1 MKPTHLD
8 SRVSFALILL
18 LATVVRLLGILS
30 RPIWY
35 DEAFSI
41 LFAEK
46 GLDAMLYGTLA
57 PTGAGSADIHPLG
70 YYSTLWLWMKAFGGS
85 IVAARILS
93 IIMGLITTC
102 LVYLI
107 AREQFNETTAQLSML
122 FSALAPFQI
131 HYAQEI
137 RMYSFLVMW
146 LLLATLSYQLGSRT
160 KDWKWWLLF
169 SIAAAFAQYTH
180 NLAAFYLVALAL
192 TPLFQKDWMTLR
204 ATIFAGCLA
213 ILFYMPWLIQL
224 PAQLAKVGQGY
235 WVERPDVSRL
245 FTLLIVYVTNSPL
258 PDSWIVIALLI
269 SLLVVTLGIVQTARF
284 TRQTKTGDGVWVF
297 YLSFGPPLLLFIF
310 SQWQPVYIERAL
322 LASGAIFC
330 VWMAWVISGTGLST
344 WVRSFLL
351 FLLVIAS
358 AMGIYEHVTY
368 RGFPYGPFQ
377 ELDRS
382 LEERFEPGD
391 LILHA
396 NKRTML
402 PALLFDRDLPQTFI
416 GDPPGSPADTLAPA
430 TQEVLRIE
438 ARTDIVSATAGAKRI
453 WFIVYPRP
461 IDELGTVGNA
471 ALPELA
477 YLDTNYV
484 LLSQENWEGLRV
496 FLYAGEP

>member
-1 MKPTHLD
+1 M
-8 SRVSFALILL
+8 
-18 LATVVRLLGILS
+18 
-30 RPIWY
+30 
-35 DEAFSI
+35 
-41 LFAEK
+41 
-46 GLDAMLYGTLA
+46 
-57 PTGAGSADIHPLG
+57 
-70 YYSTLWLWMKAFGGS
+70 
-85 IVAARILS
+85 
-93 IIMGLITTC
+93 
-102 LVYLI
+102 YL
-107 AREQFNETTAQLSML
+107 
-122 FSALAPFQI
+122 
-131 HYAQEI
+131 
-137 RMYSFLVMW
+137 FLVMW

-245 FTLLIVYVTNSPL
+245 FTLLIVYVTITPL

-284 TRQTKTGDGVWVF
+284 TRQTKTCDGVLVF